1 MTTATE
7 APVKLFAVA
16 HEPEAKKPYIV
27 RTSEHEY
34 RYARKGSADKMIIV
48 LNKAGFRLDTTGATR
63 PTPLTSPAIPA
74 EGRYTYY
81 DRVCRDWPMYLDGQ
95 FVGAARTETGAN
107 TTLDTLVDEI
117 ARHTRATTAD
127 MAADAAEAEEAF
139 NAPTPARCRGYG
151 RACDQPA
158 TQFVAITRQL
168 DQAGTR
174 LMPETLAYCDECMAA
189 RGRDEADQ
197 NSNVAPARTVD
208 ELRAELDAVTDA
220 IQARKAVG
228 AGYSNLSTMRSAI
241 IAELDAAHKHR
252 AGICH
257 CGSRA
262 TTPNSRL
269 CPYHAAI
276 ERVSGE
282 AIPYAALGE
291 DPEEDEDTDEQ
302 GNPAD
307 EDVYAPVPVSRPGAC
322 RACGGAHHIQTCGEV
337 RAALLSYDKGA
348 GTGGNPTITIA
359 MPSEE
364 TIPDYIVRKSAEER
378 ARIRAVCE
386 AADEAAGDTA
396 ALTQMAA
403 DDPCADVR
411 ARLEQMIGFCKRV
424 LSTWDGWDDA
434 DMETFHIELGQVVGD
449 IREALGRETTDARST
464 GRNIRRLCGDALV
477 APKDES
483 SAPDNSD
490 LPF

>member
-1 MTTATE
+1 MTTTIDT
-7 APVKLFAVA
+7 PVKCFAVA
-16 HEPEAKKPYIV
+16 HLPGTKKPYVV
-27 RTSEHEY
+27 RTTEQEY
-34 RYARKGSADKMIIV
+34 CYARKTGSSKKIMELIE
-48 LNKAGFRLDTTGATR
+48 AGYTLDQTGQTR
-63 PTPLTSPAIPA
+63 PAPETHRSDPSTLTRVSTFDYLGFACRI
-74 EGRYTYY
+74 GY
-81 DRVCRDWPMYLDGQ
+81 DRETCDWLMEVDGQ
-95 FVGAARTETGAN
+95 PIGYARTEDEGA
-107 TTLDTLVDEI
+107 TTIRTHCEEV
-117 ARHTRATTAD
+117 ARHTRAATAD

-302 GNPAD
+302 GDPAD

-322 RACGGAHHIQTCGEV
+322 RACGGAHHIQACDEV

-359 MPSEE
+359 MPS
-364 TIPDYIVRKSAEER
+364 
-378 ARIRAVCE
+378 
-386 AADEAAGDTA
+386 
-396 ALTQMAA
+396 

-411 ARLEQMIGFCKRV
+411 QELAAVRGTLLQLVKANEAAIRAEDDWMCDANDATGAAHEDAQATLIICLNVAR
-424 LSTWDGWDDA
+424 A
-434 DMETFHIELGQVVGD
+434 
-449 IREALGRETTDARST
+449 ALA
-464 GRNIRRLCGDALV
+464 
-477 APKDES
+477 
-483 SAPDNSD
+483 
-490 LPF
+490 